1 MDNHKISFNSQ
12 DCQKYRQ
19 DHEKSKDEKLVQD
32 VSQSPPESKSTIPQ
46 PQPDDSSAVVRF
58 WTKTLR
64 TDKSDK
70 EKNID
75 NFSDPSCR

>member
-1 MDNHKISFNSQ
+1 MDNHKISFNSL

-19 DHEKSKDEKLVQD
+19 DHEKSEDEKLVKD
-32 VSQSPPESKSTIPQ
+32 VRSSSESKPTVLQ
-46 PQPDDSSAVVRF
+46 LDDSTAEKSI

>member
-19 DHEKSKDEKLVQD
+19 DHEKSKDEKLVKD
-32 VSQSPPESKSTIPQ
+32 VSQSSSESKPKVR
-46 PQPDDSSAVVRF
+46 QPDDNAAVESF

-70 EKNID
+70 D